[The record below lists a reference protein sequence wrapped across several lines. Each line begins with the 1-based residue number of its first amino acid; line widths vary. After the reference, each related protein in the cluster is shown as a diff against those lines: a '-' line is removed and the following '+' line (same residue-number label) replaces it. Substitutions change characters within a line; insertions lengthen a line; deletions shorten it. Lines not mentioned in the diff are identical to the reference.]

1 MVWMKVPYTN
11 FHNLNQDWIIRR
23 MQEFEDY
30 MKEIVQISVIKY
42 ADPIQWRITGQYEQS
57 TVVIDAETGV
67 AYISVRPVPAGIA
80 ITNTDYWTPVFDL
93 QQILG
98 NIEQDLADEATAR
111 ENADQTLQSNI
122 DSTNAALAAEVTN
135 RENADTDIIGDLSAE
150 ITNRENADTDIINNI
165 TELSLQVSR
174 LKNNQLMTRKDF
186 WVDGYDGDDSN
197 DGSENYPF
205 KTLDAALDM
214 VNNGYPLI
222 FITFKRGGDYYVTP
236 HNITSVTWHMQKASG
251 NNEEVKIHFDGGFP
265 VYNSHLNWRDVTID
279 FPNSGYLYIDNCFAI
294 FQSCKFNQYFAS
306 YGGQVHAENC
316 TFNRVNLNH
325 TLFQFSGTT
334 TLEPDSTV
342 DTLISF
348 GYGSYGVF
356 TGDIVINGNPSG
368 TVSGGCIIYLT
379 SGMMSY
385 VVGSVTNNTAFT
397 PRYGLRMYQSVFI
410 GSTARLNAL
419 NAAASYGQTY
429 NAGSPGLVL
438 TSFQSL

>member
-80 ITNTDYWTPVFDL
+80 ITNTEYWTPVFDL

-111 ENADQTLQSNI
+111 QTADQTLQNNI
-122 DSTNAALAAEVTN
+122 DSANAALAAEVTN

-165 TELSLQVSR
+165 TELTQQVSR

-186 WVDGYDGDDSN
+186 WVDGYDGDDNN

-205 KTLDAALDM
+205 KTLDAAMDM

-222 FITFKRGGDYYVTP
+222 FVTFKRGGDYYMTP
-236 HNITSVTWHMQKASG
+236 HNITSVTWHMQKSED

-265 VYNSHLNWRDVTID
+265 VYNSHINFNDMTID
-279 FPNSGYLYIDNCFAI
+279 FPNTGYLYIDNCFAI
-294 FQSCKFNQYFAS
+294 FTRCKFNQYFAS
-306 YGGQVHAENC
+306 YGGQVQVENC
-316 TFNRVNLNH
+316 TFNRVNLNR
-325 TLFQFSGTT
+325 TLFQFTGTT
-334 TLEPDSTV
+334 TISTSSTV
-342 DTLISF
+342 DNMISF
-348 GYGSYGVF
+348 SYGSYGTF
-356 TGDIVINGNPSG
+356 AGDIVISGNPSG
-368 TVSGGCIIYLT
+368 TVQGGSIIYLT
-379 SGMMSY
+379 SAMMSY
-385 VVGSVTNNTAFT
+385 IVGSVTNNTAFT

-419 NAAASYGQTY
+419 NAAASFGQTY
-429 NAGSPGLVL
+429 NAGSPGLVIN
-438 TSFQSL
+438 SFQTL